1 MEHLQKKLADKL
13 VEIAL
18 KQFESGF
25 NFKKVRMEDIRE
37 NEEFYYGRKVKVPKG
52 RIFIPLPVMSGFVDH
67 LMSKIDDP
75 PVITYNY
82 TDLADL
88 KIAMKTSAAWQK
100 ESHPTREN
108 WPQKD
113 RWAKKLACF
122 SGRAI
127 YKIFA
132 ESDPRYKSHLE
143 VVDYEDFVCE
153 PMGGGDLEKH
163 LFCGQDNIFRTKDQ
177 LLKNARSGL
186 YDSAQVR
193 KLIRDTGD
201 ETLEKNKDIY
211 SGKRERLAQLGL
223 NLESNTYHGQ
233 PIFRFIEWVMDYN
246 GEKYYLLFDWFTK
259 NWVRAH
265 KLKDIFESNL
275 IPWESWATH
284 EDAFVFWSKAP
295 CDDVR
300 PAADSIDTLF
310 SQVIENRNK
319 KNLGQRAYDPDI
331 FPDPSELEWR
341 PNGLVRATAMKKN
354 KTISQG
360 IYEFQVGDITNTIDL
375 VTFMDNFIGR
385 KTGITPEAEG
395 ALEKDQKVGIY
406 FGSLQQIA
414 DRLGLYNKSYR
425 ESWER
430 LGLKYAWGL
439 HDHMNEKM
447 SVKIIG
453 EQGVEWED
461 LVRGEAKKAP
471 DFDIDIEGGSAE
483 IMANEAKSK
492 KRENSLMLLVKRPEL
507 GQQLNP
513 NWLVQEILRQGQW
526 EEEQI
531 RIAMSRE
538 TTNLELLS
546 EASQAIQMIL
556 KGKAPKI
563 NRGADTSFIQKIIDF
578 AIDKDLKMDIYTKM
592 MAYAQAHMEIAVR
605 NMTRKA
611 VMIQAGQGV
620 ETEEKPK
627 SMMPISEETMV
638 EEPILGTPGA
648 GISQGLKAS
657 NILRGK

>member
-1 MEHLQKKLADKL
+1 MEHLPKKLADKL

-52 RIFIPLPVMSGFVDH
+52 RIFIPLPVMSGFVDT

-163 LFCGQDNIFRTKDQ
+163 LFCGQDNIFRTKAQ

-186 YDSAQVR
+186 YDSGQVR
-193 KLIRDTGD
+193 KLIRDIGD
-201 ETLEKNKDIY
+201 ETFKKNEDIY
-211 SGKRERLAQLGL
+211 SGKRKRLEQLGL

-233 PIFRFIEWVMDYN
+233 PIFRFIEWVMDYE

-265 KLKDIFESNL
+265 KLKDIFESKL

-354 KTISQG
+354 KTIREG

-375 VTFMDNFIGR
+375 MAFVDNFIGR

-620 ETEEKPK
+620 ATEEKPK
-627 SMMPISEETMV
+627 SMLPISEETTV